1 MRVFTLLLAIGFGM
15 MLSWVMLLNPQ
26 PVQVVLESNGLGW
39 IQPAVR
45 TMPLWQVIFWSVAV
59 GMIIGFLLSRGLSAD
74 SRRRLREYEYS
85 HADELEED
93 EPDYVVGLRSR
104 RR

>member
-1 MRVFTLLLAIGFGM
+1 MRFFTLLLAIGFGM
-15 MLSWVMLLNPQ
+15 VLSWVMLLNPQ

-45 TMPLWQVIFWSVAV
+45 TMPLWQVIFWSVSV
-59 GMIIGFLLSRGLSAD
+59 GVLIGFLLSRGLTAD
-74 SRRRLREYEYS
+74 SRRRLREYDYARGDEY
-85 HADELEED
+85 DEE
-93 EPDYVVGLRSR
+93 EPDYVVGLSSR

>member
-1 MRVFTLLLAIGFGM
+1 MRFFTILLAIVFGM

-45 TMPLWQVIFWSVAV
+45 TMPLWQVIFWSVAI
-59 GMIIGFLLSRGLSAD
+59 GMLIGFLLSRGLTAD
-74 SRRRLREYEYS
+74 SRRRLREYDY
-85 HADELEED
+85 AYGDEVDED
-93 EPDYVVGLRSR
+93 EPDYVVGLSSR